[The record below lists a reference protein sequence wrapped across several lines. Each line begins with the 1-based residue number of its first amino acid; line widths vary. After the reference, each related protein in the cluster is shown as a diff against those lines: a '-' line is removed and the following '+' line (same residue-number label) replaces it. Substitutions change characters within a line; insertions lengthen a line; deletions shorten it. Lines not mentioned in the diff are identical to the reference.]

1 MGSESVERPGV
12 IETDSV
18 LVRTMHERDL
28 ETVVTIDAAATGRRR
43 PRYFLL
49 MVERSLRQ
57 ASLQASLVAE
67 LDGHVVGFVIASL
80 YYGEFGVVEPTASI
94 DALGVHPDY
103 RGQLVGRAL
112 MRQLR
117 MNLSALQMTTLRT
130 EVAWDDFELLA
141 FFKREGFGPARRLC
155 LESRLDP
162 TAPGDYERKQE
173 ERTTTTNR
181 NVS

>member
-1 MGSESVERPGV
+1 MGREPVEWPGV
-12 IETDSV
+12 LETDSV
-18 LVRTMHERDL
+18 LVRTMREDDL
-28 ETVVTIDAAATGRRR
+28 ETVVAIDAATTGRRR
-43 PRYFLL
+43 PRYFHIML
-49 MVERSLRQ
+49 ERSVKQ
-57 ASLQASLVAE
+57 AALQASLVAE
-67 LDGHVVGFVIASL
+67 LQGRVVGYVIASL

-94 DALGVHPDY
+94 DAIGVHPDY

-117 MNLSALQMTTLRT
+117 MNLNALQMTTLRT

-162 TAPGDYERKQE
+162 TAPGDHESK
-173 ERTTTTNR
+173 
-181 NVS
+181 